1 MQHNTTKRFGF
12 GFTRTGDQ
20 VGQQQLPRVGFGVR
34 GSGFGTNRNAWGNSM
49 PQAPPLVW
57 RTRNK
62 KILESVTGVKKDGAG
77 INQPHLP
84 MRIQIG
90 DVRLSHP
97 HPVFHYGNSRHPWNI
112 RHGIRNHIPH
122 NARPDGIL
130 VQSLRHIQ
138 GLVATMRYQI

>member
-1 MQHNTTKRFGF
+1 MQHNTNKKIRV
-12 GFTRTGDQ
+12 RVHLDRDQ
-20 VGQQQLPRVGFGVR
+20 VGQQQLPRFGVR
-34 GSGFGTNRNAWGNSM
+34 GSGLIKTPRARPW
-49 PQAPPLVW
+49 APPLVW

-97 HPVFHYGNSRHPWNI
+97 HPVFHYGNSHHPWNI